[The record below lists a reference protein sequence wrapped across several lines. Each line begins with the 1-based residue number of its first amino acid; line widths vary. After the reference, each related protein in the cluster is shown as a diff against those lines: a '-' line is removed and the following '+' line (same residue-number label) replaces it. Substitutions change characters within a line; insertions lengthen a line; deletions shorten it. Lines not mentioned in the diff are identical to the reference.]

1 MACSEYAKV
10 SIGIK
15 IKLSVLIQQINKD
28 NWDLIKEMLENGF
41 IEDENEYF
49 TDVYQKMRNSEQI
62 SGNWKKSKKFLID
75 YCKNNGSYLKDMFSS
90 EVVNTLENGCLLDQ
104 YLPVPIKKILAC
116 ERWGY
121 ERSGTNS
128 VSRPLD
134 FDLSVDTEKYK
145 LLEKFEIA
153 FILEQNSG

>member
-1 MACSEYAKV
+1 MGYSEYAIA

-15 IKLSVLIQQINKD
+15 ILLSDLIQQINKD
-28 NWDLIKEMLENGF
+28 NWGLIKEMLKNGF

-49 TDVYQKMRNSEQI
+49 NDVYQKIQNSDQI
-62 SGNWKKSKKFLID
+62 TGNWKKSKKFLTD
-75 YCKNNGSYLKDMFSS
+75 YCENNGSYFMDRFTG
-90 EVVNTLENGCLLDQ
+90 EVESTLENGCLLEK
-104 YLPVPIKKILAC
+104 YLLVPIKKILAC

-128 VSRPLD
+128 MSRPLD

-145 LLEKFEIA
+145 VLEKFAIA

>member
-1 MACSEYAKV
+1 MGRSEYAKA

-15 IKLSVLIQQINKD
+15 ILLSDLIQQINKD
-28 NWDLIKEMLENGF
+28 NWVLIKEMLENGF

-49 TDVYQKMRNSEQI
+49 NDVYQKIQNSDQI
-62 SGNWKKSKKFLID
+62 TGNWKKSKKFLTD
-75 YCKNNGSYLKDMFSS
+75 YCENNGSYFMDRFTG
-90 EVVNTLENGCLLDQ
+90 EVESTLENGCLLEK
-104 YLPVPIKKILAC
+104 YLLVPIKKILAC

-128 VSRPLD
+128 MSRPLD

-145 LLEKFEIA
+145 VLEKFAIA